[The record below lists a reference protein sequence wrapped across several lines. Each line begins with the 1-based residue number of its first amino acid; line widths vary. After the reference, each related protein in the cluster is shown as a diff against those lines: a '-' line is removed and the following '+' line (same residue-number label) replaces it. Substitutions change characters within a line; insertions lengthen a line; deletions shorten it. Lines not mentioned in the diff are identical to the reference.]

1 MKIRRMITG
10 AGLLFLAGA
19 LGVFAKVSATDF
31 AGKEPAAD
39 TFRQLASESAVP
51 TEKNTAEISS
61 KLESEIAVPEE
72 ENAIKISSKL
82 ASESA
87 VTAEENAAET
97 SFELAS
103 EPAATAEEKIA
114 EAYREYQQTFETLK
128 TEADI
133 EKAGY
138 QLLEEQQFDISLTVF
153 GEEEVRFFPAMDKR
167 YHRMAVFILDKNRQI
182 LYKTNELE
190 NNRICQWQ
198 LEQPETE
205 MVAVT
210 FQDLNRDGLTD
221 IGFITQYKEERAY
234 KIGDVLFQ
242 SEEGFYR
249 DYRISDKMNR
259 FGMNKN
265 INCIASFVR
274 DGNSIEYLYTALT
287 LEELLENGFQ
297 VEKEQS
303 YFRTFEKLGRLQ
315 VVPGTAK
322 LVGNNI
328 FMIYLVDDQG
338 NIVWSFQPMEDY
350 DSLYA
355 LKGITGRDVDG
366 DGLKDLVVLA
376 EYSFE
381 GASGEYLQ
389 ELSCSVYYQRTD
401 GFVKDEE
408 FGDFYTCAPEETLEE
423 LVKKIREYWGW
434 MT

>member
-1 MKIRRMITG
+1 MKIRKITRIG
-10 AGLLFLAGA
+10 LFFLVCCMGFFSETSAGIFAEKEAGTK
-19 LGVFAKVSATDF
+19 LQQYSLQSENKVVANTYQYS
-31 AGKEPAAD
+31 P
-39 TFRQLASESAVP
+39 QSESQTV
-51 TEKNTAEISS
+51 TTVAED
-61 KLESEIAVPEE
+61 
-72 ENAIKISSKL
+72 
-82 ASESA
+82 
-87 VTAEENAAET
+87 
-97 SFELAS
+97 
-103 EPAATAEEKIA
+103 IA
-114 EAYREYQQTFETLK
+114 EAYREYQQTFEKLK
-128 TEADI
+128 TAEDI
-133 EKAGY
+133 QKAGY
-138 QLLEEQQFDISLTVF
+138 KLLEEQQFFIGLGTF
-153 GEEEVRFFPAMDKR
+153 GKQDVCFLPAMDQR
-167 YHRMAVFILDKNRQI
+167 YHRLAVFILDKDRQI

-190 NNRICQWQ
+190 NNSICRGQ

-210 FQDLNRDGLTD
+210 FQDLNHDGLTD
-221 IGFITQYKEERAY
+221 IGFITQYKAERIY

-242 SEEGFYR
+242 SEGGFYR

-274 DGNSIEYLYTALT
+274 DGNSIEYLYTAVT
-287 LEELLENGFQ
+287 LEELMENGFK
-297 VEKEQS
+297 VEEEQC

-328 FMIYLVDDQG
+328 FMIYLADEQG

-408 FGDFYTCAPEETLEE
+408 FQDFYTCGEGETLEG

>member
-1 MKIRRMITG
+1 MRIQRITRV
-10 AGLLFLAGA
+10 GLFFLVCC
-19 LGVFAKVSATDF
+19 LGFFSKTSASIF
-31 AGKEPAAD
+31 AGREAD
-39 TFRQLASESAVP
+39 TKLYEYSPQSESETADTT
-51 TEKNTAEISS
+51 TED
-61 KLESEIAVPEE
+61 
-72 ENAIKISSKL
+72 
-82 ASESA
+82 
-87 VTAEENAAET
+87 
-97 SFELAS
+97 
-103 EPAATAEEKIA
+103 IA
-114 EAYREYQQTFETLK
+114 EAYREYQQTFEKLK
-128 TEADI
+128 TAEDIKKADY
-133 EKAGY
+133 K
-138 QLLEEQQFDISLTVF
+138 LLEEQRFFISLSTF
-153 GEEEVRFFPAMDKR
+153 GKQDVCFLPAMNRR
-167 YHRMAVFILDKNRQI
+167 YHRLAIFILDKDQRI

-190 NNRICQWQ
+190 NNSIYRGQ

-210 FQDLNRDGLTD
+210 FQDLNHDGLTD
-221 IGFITQYKEERAY
+221 IGFITQYKAERTY

-242 SEEGFYR
+242 SKGGFYR

-274 DGNSIEYLYTALT
+274 DGNSIEYLYTAVT
-287 LEELLENGFQ
+287 LEELMENGFK
-297 VEKEQS
+297 VEEEQC
-303 YFRTFEKLGRLQ
+303 YFRIFEKLGRLQ

-328 FMIYLVDDQG
+328 FMIYLADEQG

-389 ELSCSVYYQRTD
+389 ELSCSIYYQRTD

-408 FGDFYTCAPEETLEE
+408 FRDFYPCDEEETLEG

>member
-1 MKIRRMITG
+1 M
-10 AGLLFLAGA
+10 GLLFLVGC
-19 LGVFAKVSATDF
+19 LGFIHKDAVSIF
-31 AGKEPAAD
+31 AGKTNIAEKNQTLQKTTCENIFTDTTEENVAEAYQKYQQFKSETAPA
-39 TFRQLASESAVP
+39 
-51 TEKNTAEISS
+51 TEKNVTEVYREYQQFA
-61 KLESEIAVPEE
+61 SEATPTTE
-72 ENAIKISSKL
+72 ENVAD
-82 ASESA
+82 
-87 VTAEENAAET
+87 
-97 SFELAS
+97 
-103 EPAATAEEKIA
+103 
-114 EAYREYQQTFETLK
+114 AYQEYQQTFEKLK
-128 TEADI
+128 TAEDI
-133 EKAGY
+133 KSAGY
-138 QLLEEQQFDISLTVF
+138 QLLEKQQFSTSFAAF
-153 GEEEVRFFPAMDKR
+153 GERQVCFLPAMDKK
-167 YHRMAVFILDKNRQI
+167 YHRLAIFILDENRQI

-190 NNRICQWQ
+190 NNSIRRGQ

-205 MVAVT
+205 MAAVT
-210 FQDLNRDGLTD
+210 FQDLNHDGLTD
-221 IGFITQYKEERAY
+221 IGFITQYKEEQTY

-242 SEEGFYR
+242 SKDGFYR

-274 DGNSIEYLYTALT
+274 DGNSIEYLYTAVT
-287 LEELLENGFQ
+287 LEELMEHGFQ
-297 VEKEQS
+297 IEEEQC

-328 FMIYLVDDQG
+328 FMIYLADEQG

-389 ELSCSVYYQRTD
+389 ELSCSIYYQRTD

-408 FGDFYTCAPEETLEE
+408 FREFYSCGDEETLEE

>member
-1 MKIRRMITG
+1 MKIRKITRIG
-10 AGLLFLAGA
+10 LFFLVCCMGFFSETSAGIFAEKEAGTK
-19 LGVFAKVSATDF
+19 LQQYSLQSENKVVANTYQYS
-31 AGKEPAAD
+31 P
-39 TFRQLASESAVP
+39 QSESQTV
-51 TEKNTAEISS
+51 TTVAED
-61 KLESEIAVPEE
+61 
-72 ENAIKISSKL
+72 
-82 ASESA
+82 
-87 VTAEENAAET
+87 
-97 SFELAS
+97 
-103 EPAATAEEKIA
+103 IA
-114 EAYREYQQTFETLK
+114 EAYREYQQTFEKLK
-128 TEADI
+128 TAEDI
-133 EKAGY
+133 QKAGY
-138 QLLEEQQFDISLTVF
+138 KLLEEQQFFIGLGTF
-153 GEEEVRFFPAMDKR
+153 GKQDVCFLPAMDQR
-167 YHRMAVFILDKNRQI
+167 YHRLAVFILDKDRQI

-190 NNRICQWQ
+190 NNSICRGQ
-198 LEQPETE
+198 QP
-205 MVAVT
+205 
-210 FQDLNRDGLTD
+210 LG
-221 IGFITQYKEERAY
+221 I
-234 KIGDVLFQ
+234 
-242 SEEGFYR
+242 EGVFYR

-274 DGNSIEYLYTALT
+274 DGNSIEYLYTAVT
-287 LEELLENGFQ
+287 LEELMENGFK
-297 VEKEQS
+297 VEEEQC

-328 FMIYLVDDQG
+328 FMIYLADEQG

-408 FGDFYTCAPEETLEE
+408 FQDFYTCGEGETLEG